1 MSLIVRSRLPQT
13 ALVQRVR
20 STLQEIEPAMPT
32 GDFQRVQAIVDRA
45 VSPRRFILLLIGAFA
60 GTALLLAALG
70 IYAVLSYSVSQRIP
84 EIGIRMAL
92 GESAGAV
99 RRRVVVR
106 TLVLAAIGIAIGAS
120 LSFALARLMRTLLF
134 GIGATDPLTFLGG
147 AAVLMVV
154 AFVAGYVPA
163 RRASRTDP
171 VGALRAT

>member
-1 MSLIVRSRLPQT
+1 
-13 ALVQRVR
+13 
-20 STLQEIEPAMPT
+20 
-32 GDFQRVQAIVDRA
+32 
-45 VSPRRFILLLIGAFA
+45 
-60 GTALLLAALG
+60 
-70 IYAVLSYSVSQRIP
+70 
-84 EIGIRMAL
+84 MAL

-120 LSFALARLMRTLLF
+120 PSFALARLMRTLLF